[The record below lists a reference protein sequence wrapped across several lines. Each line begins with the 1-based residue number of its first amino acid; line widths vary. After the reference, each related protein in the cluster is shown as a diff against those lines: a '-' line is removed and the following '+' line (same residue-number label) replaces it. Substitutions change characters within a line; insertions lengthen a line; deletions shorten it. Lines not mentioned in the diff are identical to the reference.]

1 MRLKDSEVIASGV
14 VVVLLVALSQLLS
27 GCAFHASVG
36 GSSGV
41 HMTAALMGAS
51 GVDGATSR
59 GVASTWGHG
68 KIQSDIDTVV
78 SDRKGVSA
86 NLRGVLG
93 DGLGIVIADKALC
106 AIPAVTPS
114 CLADRFIGNSDMSR
128 ADAEALLAADSE

>member
-1 MRLKDSEVIASGV
+1 MR
-14 VVVLLVALSQLLS
+14 VALLALLLLP
-27 GCAFHASVG
+27 GCSFTGSAG
-36 GSSGV
+36 GPNGLHLS
-41 HMTAALMGAS
+41 AALMGAS
-51 GVDGATSR
+51 GVDGVSSR

-68 KIQSDIDTVV
+68 EISADIDAVV

-106 AIPAVTPS
+106 AIPAVAPS

-128 ADAEALLAADSE
+128 ADAEALAAGNPE

>member
-1 MRLKDSEVIASGV
+1 MSDIERGFCLGVIWLAVIQAS
-14 VVVLLVALSQLLS
+14 L
-27 GCAFHASVG
+27 GCAANVSLG
-36 GSSGV
+36 GSNGLHV
-41 HMTAALMGAS
+41 GAALMGAS

-68 KIQSDIDTVV
+68 KISAGTKTVY

-106 AIPAVTPS
+106 AIPAVAPS

-128 ADAEALLAADSE
+128 ADAEALLAAETD